1 MQLKK
6 LAVICNACFWLT
18 LIFQVWEHARDIHQ
32 LILNSVVVLGI
43 LAVLINTCWVIIDL
57 YAGSKRSIGQKKVIV
72 EETTETI
79 NSRSKRWFNFF
90 NLFSFTSQLV
100 LLAIKLV

>member
-57 YAGSKRSIGQKKVIV
+57 YAGSKKNTGQKKGIV
-72 EETTETI
+72 EDTTATI
-79 NSRSKRWFNFF
+79 NSRNKRWFNFF
-90 NLFSFTSQLV
+90 NLISFTSQLI